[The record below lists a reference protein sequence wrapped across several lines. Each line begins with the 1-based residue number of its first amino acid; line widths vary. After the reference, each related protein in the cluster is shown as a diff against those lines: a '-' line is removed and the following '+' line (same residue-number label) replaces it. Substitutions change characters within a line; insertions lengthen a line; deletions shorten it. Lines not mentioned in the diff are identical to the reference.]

1 MEASQFIDE
10 LAAGNASGAK
20 DILNDM
26 LSARAFEALE
36 GRKVE
41 IAQNIF
47 NGSQVQEESVEQVE
61 EGTMTGITLG
71 AKVKNKQG
79 GYNQDVHHKGEKI
92 GHIEAYK
99 HRTGMRYG
107 AHHDASGDAT
117 AGNRD
122 AEESIADIRYSHA
135 EHLRSM
141 KKQQEE
147 VEITQEEFDQLDEI
161 SKKTATSAY
170 VARMGREDDKSPDK
184 AVKTMDRIYKKH
196 GATGVMR
203 AATAADKKY
212 GIHSADYTKKDFV
225 GDYLSSKGK

>member
-1 MEASQFIDE
+1 MANFIDQIATGDA
-10 LAAGNASGAK
+10 LGAK
-20 DILNDM
+20 NTMSDM
-26 LSARAFEALE
+26 LSAKAFEALDA
-36 GRKVE
+36 RKQE
-41 IAQNIF
+41 LAASLF
-47 NGSQVQEESVEQVE
+47 GGSQVQEEGVEQVE

-141 KKQQEE
+141 KKEQ
-147 VEITQEEFDQLDEI
+147 VELTQEEFDQLDEL
-161 SKKTATSAY
+161 SKNTLRSYLKGSKAEAGSQLRGD
-170 VARMGREDDKSPDK
+170 VSDK
-184 AVKTMDRIYKKH
+184 AASLGRTQQDKDDGRYEGGKLAKRKL
-196 GATGVMR
+196 GAPGTIPAKVM
-203 AATAADKKY
+203 AK
-212 GIHSADYTKKDFV
+212 
-225 GDYLSSKGK
+225 